1 MKNRTRTPLIFIV
14 ITFAAGI
21 FLSYE
26 SQISVIAASFLFGS
40 YFLFSLLRQK
50 RFFDFLIFDFFILV
64 LLFGVWRL
72 AIANQSDLLR
82 FQEEKTLC
90 QLEVL
95 VTKPPFPSYWFSS
108 KVWPEQEKSRPMNRF
123 IGKIQ
128 KIWTKEGALCLS
140 EKALLRLD
148 APGYYW
154 RRGTSLTLLGFLR
167 PISPPTNPGE
177 YSRKLH
183 WKAQGVRYQV
193 DIKQYE
199 NIRVK
204 AFSQGCP
211 FLNFCSDIRQRC
223 CEKLLDQ
230 LGPRRGGFAIALV
243 LGDRSFLSREGY
255 IQFQQSGLL
264 HLIAISGLHVSLLF
278 SLINITLRRFWRSY
292 TGRSLAT
299 IFILVFYAFFSGLQ
313 PPIVRATLVLSIYT
327 LAPLLGRQTNSL
339 NSLALAAFL
348 ILCFRPLQLFLPGFQ
363 LSFVACWLI
372 IQTVSMKG
380 DRDDSSS
387 ISYNKNKILQAFLIS
402 WVASLATFPLT
413 AYHFHQITPWS
424 WFFSVL
430 TLPFIVFAF
439 LGTLLLLFSPFALGW
454 GESIILFLLTFQID
468 FLWLWIDYVAQLPSI
483 HFTLFPPW
491 AGLVI
496 AYYAVLFCCPP
507 SLSVRDLARSTLILT
522 LILFLGHAGKGKFL
536 HPPRITVLDVGH
548 GSSIYIR
555 LPGPR
560 HILYDCGSCLSNIA
574 PRKILP
580 FLRTRGV
587 DHLDAII
594 VSHYDSDHYNGVEGI
609 LSQIPVHCIVVNQAF
624 SERASSLIHSWK
636 KKTKI
641 VIADEKTRLA
651 LFPEI
656 VFFDPGNLLEQ
667 NENDNEHSLIT
678 LIKIEKTNFLFTGDM
693 ERKSADILRAKNLP
707 PVQFIQVPHHGSY
720 LKNTDTLLK
729 LLSPHYALLSARRN
743 FPSSKTLESYKKAKV
758 TIFSTWEG
766 AIDIYKEGEK
776 WKIFQDHFR

>member
-26 SQISVIAASFLFGS
+26 SQISVIAASFLFAS
-40 YFLFSLLRQK
+40 YFFFCLLRKK
-50 RFFDFLIFDFFILV
+50 RFFDFFILV
-64 LLFGVWRL
+64 LLFGVWRS
-72 AIANQSDLLR
+72 AIANGPDLLR
-82 FQEEKTLC
+82 FQEDKTLC

-95 VTKPPFPSYWFSS
+95 VTKPPFPSYWFSP
-108 KVWPEQEKSRPMNRF
+108 KVWPEQEKSPPMNRF

-128 KIWTKEGALCLS
+128 KIWTKEGIFYLS
-140 EKALLRLD
+140 EKALFRLD

-183 WKAQGVRYQV
+183 WKAQGVRYQI

-199 NIRVK
+199 NIRVQ

-211 FLNFCSDIRQRC
+211 FLNFCSDIRQQC

-243 LGDRSFLSREGY
+243 LGDRSFLSREDY

-278 SLINITLRRFWRSY
+278 SLINITLRRFWHSY
-292 TGRSLAT
+292 TGRSFTT
-299 IFILVFYAFFSGLQ
+299 IFILVLYAFFSGLQ
-313 PPIVRATLVLSIYT
+313 PPIVRATLVLAIYT
-327 LAPLLGRQTNSL
+327 LAPLFGRKTNSL
-339 NSLALAAFL
+339 NSLGVAAFL

-424 WFFSVL
+424 WLFSVL
-430 TLPFIVFAF
+430 TLPFIVFSF

-468 FLWLWIDYVAQLPSI
+468 FLWLWIGYVAQLPSI
-483 HFTLFPPW
+483 CLTLFPPW
-491 AGLVI
+491 AGLII
-496 AYYAVLFCCPP
+496 AYYAILFYWPP
-507 SLSVRDLARSTLILT
+507 SLSIRDLSHAALILT
-522 LILFLGHAGKGKFL
+522 LILFLGQAGKGKFL
-536 HPPRITVLDVGH
+536 PQSMVTILDVGH

-574 PRKILP
+574 PRKVLP

-594 VSHYDSDHYNGVEGI
+594 VSHYDSDHYNGVEGV
-609 LSQIPVHCIVVNQAF
+609 LSQIPVHCIVVNPIF
-624 SERASSLIHSWK
+624 SQRASSLVNSWRK
-636 KKTKI
+636 RTKV
-641 VIADEKTRLA
+641 VIAEKETKLA
-651 LFPEI
+651 FLPEI
-656 VFFDPGNLLEQ
+656 SFFDPGSQLEQ
-667 NENDNEHSLIT
+667 NENDNEHSLVA
-678 LIKIEKTNFLFTGDM
+678 LVKIEKTNFLFTGDI
-693 ERKSADILRAKNLP
+693 EIKSANILQKKKLP
-707 PVQFIQVPHHGSY
+707 PIQFMQVPHHGSY

-729 LLSPHYALLSARRN
+729 RWSPRYALLSARRN
-743 FPSSKTLESYKKAKV
+743 FPSLKTIESYKKARV
-758 TIFSTWEG
+758 TLFSTWEG
-766 AIDIYKEGEK
+766 AIDIYEEGGK
-776 WKIFQDHFR
+776 WKIFQNHFR